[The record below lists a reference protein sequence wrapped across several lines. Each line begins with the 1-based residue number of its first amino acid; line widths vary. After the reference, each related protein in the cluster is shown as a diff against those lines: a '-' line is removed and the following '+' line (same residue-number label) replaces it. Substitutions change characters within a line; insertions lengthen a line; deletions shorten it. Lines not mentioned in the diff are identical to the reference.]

1 MFEQL
6 VIEPARFA
14 REGRQ
19 LKGTLALGS
28 LPRLADV
35 VQAANEDVVYEV
47 RGYVTLKGHAALH
60 LRVGALVGLSCQR
73 CLERLE
79 QRLDSERNIVLVPGA
94 DQFAQ
99 PDDEAELEDVIPE
112 VLRLDVRELVEDELL
127 LAMPLAPHH
136 DEGMCLAPAPG
147 TSSSAAES
155 GKAESPFS
163 VLRKLK
169 MD

>member
-19 LKGTLALGS
+19 LKGTLELGA
-28 LPRLADV
+28 LPRLSEAV
-35 VQAANEDVVYEV
+35 EAGSEDVVYEV
-47 RGYVTLKGHAALH
+47 RGYVTTKGHAALH
-60 LRVGALVGLSCQR
+60 LSVGASVGLACQR

-79 QRLDSERNIVLVPGA
+79 QRLESQRDIVLVPGA

-112 VLRLDVRELVEDELL
+112 VARLDVRELVEDELL

-136 DEGMCLAPAPG
+136 DEGVCVAPASGASHMTEPS
-147 TSSSAAES
+147 TS
-155 GKAESPFS
+155 ESPFS
-163 VLRKLK
+163 VLRTLK
-169 MD
+169 KG